1 MNKTRDLLLEPNP
14 YNNHGIHWK
23 AVQSFINEY
32 TEKYGGVYG
41 PRRDSDGVLYV
52 IRNIRYQAF
61 EKGDKQLGWNDIG
74 IYLGPADY
82 LAYQVRRAEDPRF
95 VEWIYQKKDCP
106 ECGVETAWETGIK
119 HSRLRCR
126 KCELALQREWNS
138 RASRNYRRRT
148 GQVIHRSTAKCEQ
161 CGKEF
166 TPKRST
172 AKFCSSFCRGMHFR
186 NQKASKD
193 ERD

>member
-1 MNKTRDLLLEPNP
+1 MNKTRDELLEPNP
-14 YNNHGIHWK
+14 YNNHGIHWEAFHQFVADHHDNFDDRGHCIILK
-23 AVQSFINEY
+23 IKRRISG
-32 TEKYGGVYG
+32 TETT
-41 PRRDSDGVLYV
+41 
-52 IRNIRYQAF
+52 
-61 EKGDKQLGWNDIG
+61 
-74 IYLGPADY
+74 
-82 LAYQVRRAEDPRF
+82 
-95 VEWIYQKKDCP
+95 WIYRKATCP
-106 ECGVETAWETGIK
+106 ECGIETAWATCIK
-119 HSRLRCR
+119 HSQKRCR
-126 KCELALQREWNS
+126 KCELALQRKWNS
-138 RASRNYRRRT
+138 RASRNYRIRT

>member
-1 MNKTRDLLLEPNP
+1 MNKTRDQLLEPNP

-95 VEWIYQKKDCP
+95 VEWIYQKK
-106 ECGVETAWETGIK
+106 I
-119 HSRLRCR
+119 
-126 KCELALQREWNS
+126 ALN
-138 RASRNYRRRT
+138 AALKLPGKPT
-148 GQVIHRSTAKCEQ
+148 LSTAVSAAEN
-161 CGKEF
+161 
-166 TPKRST
+166 
-172 AKFCSSFCRGMHFR
+172 A
-186 NQKASKD
+186 N
-193 ERD
+193 